1 MRIGRRPRVG
11 TESGKKVVY
20 TVVNGKITSKIS
32 QAPGSEQAEL
42 LLVRVYMQA
51 AITASGEK
59 KAAFMREVISV
70 SEGGEAPENP
80 ANPEGEEVVE

>member
-1 MRIGRRPRVG
+1 M
-11 TESGKKVVY
+11 
-20 TVVNGKITSKIS
+20 
-32 QAPGSEQAEL
+32 